1 MSVRRPELVLAGAVA
16 ICLPLVP
23 GVLNGNIAPVS
34 AGTRFAI
41 AIIICWIAGSM
52 LTSVIDRYAR
62 ESRRNQALKMLAASR
77 RAIRDST
84 ASPAPAGSPW

>member
-1 MSVRRPELVLAGAVA
+1 MLAGAVA
-16 ICLPLVP
+16 ICLPMVP
-23 GVLNGNIAPVS
+23 GVLNGNISAIS
-34 AGTRFAI
+34 AGTRFAV

-77 RAIRDST
+77 RAMNGGDTNGPPPGS
-84 ASPAPAGSPW
+84 AP